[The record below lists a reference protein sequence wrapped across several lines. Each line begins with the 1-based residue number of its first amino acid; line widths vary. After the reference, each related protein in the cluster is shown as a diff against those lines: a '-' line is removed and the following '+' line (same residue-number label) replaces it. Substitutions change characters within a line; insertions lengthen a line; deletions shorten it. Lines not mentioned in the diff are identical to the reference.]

1 MRVEILKRYRR
12 GAAVRAGTG
21 IHETFPLV
29 NAPNNYRANDK
40 MRQQCSLPVWTVDRE
55 TRGEAKHQRSEHGPG
70 QLVAY
75 GCMQRPRPWNVRSND
90 EVYAENESDQSPSEE
105 RKKPTF
111 EQRRERAKKFHRDV
125 GRAIERDGT
134 IGGRRL

>member
-12 GAAVRAGTG
+12 GAVVRAGTG
-21 IHETFPLV
+21 IHETLPLV
-29 NAPNNYRANDK
+29 NAPNNERANGK
-40 MRQQCSLPVWTVDRE
+40 VRQQCSLPVWAVDRE

-75 GCMQRPRPWNVRSND
+75 GCMQRPRPWNVGSND

-111 EQRRERAKKFHRDV
+111 EQRREWAKKFHRDV
-125 GRAIERDGT
+125 GRTLQRDAAM
-134 IGGRRL
+134 GRYRV